1 MALYAYAQGAQAV
14 APGGVVSLGTAMR
27 CGCSEALDG
36 SAVTLLRPGLY
47 RFDATLTGTTDA
59 AGTLSVQARVDGA
72 DVPGAQAAETVG
84 VAGDLCDLSLTFFVR
99 AGCCRM
105 CRPAVDIVSTGGAAT
120 YDNVAITVARI
131 A

>member
-1 MALYAYAQGAQAV
+1 MAIYAYADGAQSV
-14 APGGVVSLGTAMR
+14 ASGGVVPLGTAMR

-36 SAVTLLRPGLY
+36 SAVRLLRPGLY
-47 RFDATLTGTTDA
+47 RIDATLTGTTDA
-59 AGTLSVQARVDGA
+59 AGTLSVQARVDGSA
-72 DVPGAQAAETVG
+72 VPGARAAETVG

-120 YDNVAITVARI
+120 YDNVAVTATRI